1 MELCGSMLNKF
12 LILILFT
19 IPQCLRGQLLSTKDS
34 LILNGDS
41 VVVTA
46 TRSERMMGNITVPV
60 TLINAKAIQQ
70 SGSTRLTDIL
80 KEQTGLTITSG
91 FGAGIQLQG
100 LNPDYTIILING
112 EPLVGRTAGVL
123 DLNRIALG
131 NIKKIEIVKGPS
143 SSLYG
148 SEAMAGVINI
158 ITDNTVSTP
167 LQASLRY
174 GSYNTKDV
182 NINNTSYSKSLM
194 YQGFYNYYSTDGYSI
209 RPNSNNRVTTPI
221 NRLTTNQQLKYTL
234 NSKTTLLLGTR
245 LTDETIKS
253 NIAVSNGG
261 TTINSNGNEHN
272 TDINING
279 TLYYRF
285 TSHLKTSFRT
295 YVTNYISKQDL
306 LTISGAPYNDLLNHL
321 FKRIENQTDWAISKK
336 LNGIFGIGAVW
347 EGVKSSRYDNENQR
361 KENTIQYGFTQWE
374 WTPYDKLIIVGGI
387 RFDKNATYASA
398 SSPKISLLYKIN
410 QHQKIRVSI
419 GQGFKAPDFRQL
431 YLDFTNAAA
440 GNYSVFG
447 SAQAQ
452 KVISQLNNLGQIGTL
467 YNNYYLLKD
476 LQPEAST
483 GIHFSWEWTPHP
495 KTFFSAQFFR
505 NDIRN
510 LIEVQQVGTYI
521 SGAQIFSY
529 LNIGSAFTQGAEF
542 ELNQKINNEWSL
554 SGGYQYLITGDKDQI
569 AEIKAGKVYTR
580 NANNVSA
587 RLTMSDYVGLPNVS
601 KHKAQL
607 KLNYANPLG
616 FFANARIIYRSK
628 WAVNNTNGN
637 DVYDNGDDF
646 AAGYYSLHIA
656 LGKEYQN
663 GIAVQLGCDNVNN
676 YVDAIHLPN
685 LAGRTFYINFK
696 YQIQHQH

>member
-1 MELCGSMLNKF
+1 MLF
-12 LILILFT
+12 
-19 IPQCLRGQLLSTKDS
+19 
-34 LILNGDS
+34 
-41 VVVTA
+41 
-46 TRSERMMGNITVPV
+46 RS
-60 TLINAKAIQQ
+60 
-70 SGSTRLTDIL
+70 
-80 KEQTGLTITSG
+80 LTITSG
-91 FGAGIQLQG
+91 FGTGIQLQG

-272 TDINING
+272 VDINING

-336 LNGIFGIGAVW
+336 LNGKIGRAHV
-347 EGVKSSRYDNENQR
+347 
-361 KENTIQYGFTQWE
+361 
-374 WTPYDKLIIVGGI
+374 
-387 RFDKNATYASA
+387 
-398 SSPKISLLYKIN
+398 
-410 QHQKIRVSI
+410 
-419 GQGFKAPDFRQL
+419 
-431 YLDFTNAAA
+431 
-440 GNYSVFG
+440 
-447 SAQAQ
+447 
-452 KVISQLNNLGQIGTL
+452 
-467 YNNYYLLKD
+467 
-476 LQPEAST
+476 
-483 GIHFSWEWTPHP
+483 
-495 KTFFSAQFFR
+495 
-505 NDIRN
+505 
-510 LIEVQQVGTYI
+510 
-521 SGAQIFSY
+521 
-529 LNIGSAFTQGAEF
+529 
-542 ELNQKINNEWSL
+542 
-554 SGGYQYLITGDKDQI
+554 
-569 AEIKAGKVYTR
+569 
-580 NANNVSA
+580 
-587 RLTMSDYVGLPNVS
+587 
-601 KHKAQL
+601 
-607 KLNYANPLG
+607 
-616 FFANARIIYRSK
+616 
-628 WAVNNTNGN
+628 
-637 DVYDNGDDF
+637 
-646 AAGYYSLHIA
+646 
-656 LGKEYQN
+656 
-663 GIAVQLGCDNVNN
+663 
-676 YVDAIHLPN
+676 
-685 LAGRTFYINFK
+685 
-696 YQIQHQH
+696 